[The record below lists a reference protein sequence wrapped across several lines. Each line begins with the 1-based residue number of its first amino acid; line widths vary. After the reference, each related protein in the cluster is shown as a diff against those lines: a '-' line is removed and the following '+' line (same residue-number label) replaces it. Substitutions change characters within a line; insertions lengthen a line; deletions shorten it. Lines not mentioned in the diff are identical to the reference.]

1 MASGLLF
8 IILLFQIRQGL
19 FLTWERNTL
28 SFQVLERR
36 ALSGPGRCV
45 LQPRLWQEAAWSRW
59 LVWDPPSFC
68 PPLQLCQA
76 LTVLAVGSAEG
87 VSAFPPP
94 AGEH

>member
-1 MASGLLF
+1 MASGLLL
-8 IILLFQIRQGL
+8 ITMLFHMRQGL
-19 FLTWERNTL
+19 FLTWERHTL
-28 SFQVLERR
+28 SFQVSDRR
-36 ALSGPGRCV
+36 VLSGPGRCV
-45 LQPRLWQEAAWSRW
+45 LLPHLWQEAAWSRW

-76 LTVLAVGSAEG
+76 LIMLGMGSAEG